1 MTDRIGA
8 IKMKRDL
15 FYLDSYVVQKDM
27 RIRLPKAAAVNLGLE
42 SGKTVLEVFVD
53 KNNNEIVLKVSDKKE
68 KEEAV

>member
-1 MTDRIGA
+1 MET
-8 IKMKRDL
+8 KMKRDL

-53 KNNNEIVLKVSDKKE
+53 KNNNEIVLRVSDKKE
-68 KEEAV
+68 EEESI

>member
-1 MTDRIGA
+1 
-8 IKMKRDL
+8 MKRDL

-68 KEEAV
+68 EEEAVWIV

>member
-1 MTDRIGA
+1 
-8 IKMKRDL
+8 MKRDL

-68 KEEAV
+68 EEEAVWIA

>member
-1 MTDRIGA
+1 
-8 IKMKRDL
+8 MKRDL

-68 KEEAV
+68 EEESVWIV

>member
-1 MTDRIGA
+1 
-8 IKMKRDL
+8 MKRDL

-27 RIRLPKAAAVNLGLE
+27 IIRLPKAAAVNLGLE

-68 KEEAV
+68 EEESV